1 MQGYLLKTNGGNI
14 VTNLFIKRKAVTV
27 VDSIMGS
34 GKTSWAIQYINE
46 SNEKKKFMFVTP
58 YLTEVNRI
66 IESTTKD
73 FVEPESQDGKLNHLK
88 ELVRQGKN
96 IVCSHELLKRTDNE
110 LIELIEAEHYTLIL
124 DEVMDVI
131 DEIELSSD
139 DIRLLL
145 NSKDYKGNPTI
156 SVDSKGKV
164 KWNNPK
170 YMNGSYEGIRN
181 LANADRLML
190 HEEQKILKMYW
201 LFPPQLFK
209 AFEDIYILTYMFN
222 GQIQSYY
229 YNLFNFEY
237 EFRSVKYI
245 EDWGYQLGDYVTPAN
260 EDRKHLKELITIHYS
275 TPRDK
280 NDLNLIGDKP
290 SALSKNHLLDVK
302 TKQHLKKKYKDNGYN
317 FYFHK
322 AKVKPTQVIWTS
334 FKEMRKPL
342 LIKGLKNRFVPVNAR
357 ATNEYADANT
367 CIYFANRYM
376 NPIIKRFF
384 KDKGIKV
391 DDELFAL
398 SEMLQWLFRSAI
410 RNDEPITVYI
420 PSKRM
425 RGLLEMYL
433 DNQI

>member
-1 MQGYLLKTNGGNI
+1 MQSLIQN
-14 VTNLFIKRKAVTV
+14 RKPITV

-46 SNEKKKFMFVTP
+46 SNDRRKIMFVTP
-58 YLTEVNRI
+58 YLDEVNRI
-66 IESTTKD
+66 KDSTNKD
-73 FVEPESQDGKLNHLK
+73 VVEPKCDDGKLNHLK

-96 IVCSHELLKRTDNE
+96 IACSHELLKRTDSE
-110 LIELIEAEHYTLIL
+110 LIELLDAEHYTLIL
-124 DEVMDVI
+124 DEVMEVI
-131 DEIELSSD
+131 KEVKMSSD

-145 NSKDYKGNPTI
+145 NSKDDKGNPTI
-156 SVDSKGKV
+156 SLDSKGKV
-164 KWNNPK
+164 QWNNPD
-170 YMNGSYEGIRN
+170 YLNGSYEEIRN
-181 LANADRLML
+181 LANAGRLML
-190 HEEQKILKMYW
+190 HEEKKILKMYW

-209 AFEDIYILTYMFN
+209 AFEEIFILTYMFN

-229 YNLFNFEY
+229 YNLFNLEY
-237 EFRSVKYI
+237 EFRSIKYS
-245 EDWGYQLGDYVTPAN
+245 EDKSYQLVNYVTPAD

-280 NDLNLIGDKP
+280 NDLNLIGDNP
-290 SALSKNHLLDVK
+290 SALSKNHLLEVQ
-302 TKQHLKKKYKDNGYN
+302 TKHHLKKKYKDNGYN

-322 AKVKPTQVIWTS
+322 AKVKPAQVIWTT
-334 FKEMRKPL
+334 FKAMKNPL
-342 LIKGLKNRFVPVNAR
+342 LIKGLKNRFVAVNAR
-357 ATNEYADANT
+357 ATNDYADANT

-384 KDKGIKV
+384 RDKGIKV
-391 DDELFAL
+391 NEDLFAL
-398 SEMLQWLFRSAI
+398 SEMLQWIFRSAI

-425 RGLLEMYL
+425 RKLLEMYL

>member
-1 MQGYLLKTNGGNI
+1 MQGYLLKPNGGNI

-46 SNEKKKFMFVTP
+46 SNNKTKFMFVTP

-66 IESTTKD
+66 KESTTKD

-96 IVCSHELLKRTDNE
+96 VVCSHELLKRTDSE

-131 DEIELSSD
+131 SEINMSSD

-145 NSKDYKGNPTI
+145 NSKDDRGNPTI

-164 KWNNPK
+164 QWNNPE
-170 YMNGSYEGIRN
+170 YMNGSYEVIRN

-190 HEEQKILKMYW
+190 HEEKKILKMYW
-201 LFPPQLFK
+201 LFSPQLFK

-222 GQIQSYY
+222 GQIQRYY
-229 YNLFNFEY
+229 YNLFNFKY
-237 EFRSVKYI
+237 EFRSVKYS
-245 EDWGYQLGDYVTPAN
+245 EDKGYQLVDYVTSAN
-260 EDRKHLKELITIHYS
+260 EDRKYLKELITIHYS

-290 SALSKNHLLDVK
+290 SALSKNHLLGVK
-302 TKQHLKKKYKDNGYN
+302 TKQHLKKKFKDNGYN

-322 AKVKPTQVIWTS
+322 AKVKQTQVIWTS
-334 FKEMRKPL
+334 FKEMEKPL

-410 RNDEPITVYI
+410 RNVEPITVYI

>member
-1 MQGYLLKTNGGNI
+1 ML
-14 VTNLFIKRKAVTV
+14 VRKQAKITI

-46 SNEKKKFMFVTP
+46 SNVRRKFLFITP

-66 IESTTKD
+66 KESTIKD
-73 FVEPESQDGKLNHLK
+73 FVEPDCNDGKLNHLK
-88 ELVRQGKN
+88 VLVRQGKN
-96 IVCSHELLKRTDNE
+96 IACSHELLKRTDSE
-110 LIELIEAEHYTLIL
+110 LLELLEAERYTLIL

-131 DEIELSSD
+131 KEIEMSSD

-145 NSKDYKGNPTI
+145 NSKDDKGNPTI
-156 SVDSKGKV
+156 SVNSKGKV
-164 KWNNPK
+164 QWNNPD

-190 HEEQKILKMYW
+190 HEEKKLLKMYW

-209 AFEDIYILTYMFN
+209 AFEDIFILTYMFN

-237 EFRSVKYI
+237 EFRSIKYS
-245 EDWGYQLGDYVTPAN
+245 ENKGYQLVDYVTPAD
-260 EDRKHLKELITIHYS
+260 EDRKHLKKLIKIHYS

-280 NDLNLIGDKP
+280 NDLNLIGDKS
-290 SALSKNHLLDVK
+290 SALSKNHLLEVQ
-302 TKQHLKKKYKDNGYN
+302 TKQHIKKKFQDNGYN

-322 AKVKPTQVIWTS
+322 VKAKPTQVIWTT
-334 FKEMRKPL
+334 FKPLKKPL

-357 ATNEYADANT
+357 ATNEYADAIA

-384 KDKGIKV
+384 RDKGIKV
-391 DDELFAL
+391 NEDLFAL
-398 SEMLQWLFRSAI
+398 SEMLQWIFRSAI

-425 RGLLEMYL
+425 RKLLEMYL

>member
-1 MQGYLLKTNGGNI
+1 MQGYLLKANGGYK

-34 GKTSWAIQYINE
+34 GKTSWAIQYVNG
-46 SNEKKKFMFVTP
+46 SNNKTKFMFVTP

-66 IESTTKD
+66 KESTTKD
-73 FVEPESQDGKLNHLK
+73 FVEPGSQDGKLTHLK
-88 ELVRQGKN
+88 ELVRKGKN
-96 IVCSHELLKRTDNE
+96 IVCSHELLKRTDSE

-131 DEIELSSD
+131 SDIDMSSD

-145 NSKDYKGNPTI
+145 NSKDDIGNPTI
-156 SVDSKGKV
+156 SINSKGKV
-164 KWNNPK
+164 QWNNPE
-170 YMNGSYEGIRN
+170 YMSGSYEVIRN
-181 LANADRLML
+181 LSNADRLML
-190 HEEQKILKMYW
+190 HEEKKILKMYW

-237 EFRSVKYI
+237 EFRSVKYS
-245 EDWGYQLGDYVTPAN
+245 EDRGYQLVDYIPPAN
-260 EDRKHLKELITIHYS
+260 EDREHLKKLITIHYS

-280 NDLNLIGDKP
+280 NDLNLIGDKT

-302 TKQHLKKKYKDNGYN
+302 TKPHLRKKFKDNGYN

-322 AKVKPTQVIWTS
+322 ARVKPSQVIWTS
-334 FKEMRKPL
+334 FKVMERPL

-357 ATNEYADANT
+357 ATNEYADATT

-376 NPIIKRFF
+376 NPITKRFF
-384 KDKGIKV
+384 IDKGIKV
-391 DDELFAL
+391 NEELFAL

-425 RGLLEMYL
+425 RVLLEMYL